1 MIFLKGDVVLEF
13 ISTIAPVLR
22 YAMLGIVLFVV
33 IRMLVALFCKKT
45 TDPVRAKLINTI
57 TGEGIALYDREVSLG
72 RNKKCDI
79 VLPFETISRL
89 HAVIAYRNKGF
100 VIFDTFSKSGVTV
113 NGEKINGK
121 SHIYDGD
128 VIGMGGLE
136 YTLKEAKY
144 KYIKD
149 KSGAAGRASY
159 GVILILLGVFNIF
172 SMLLNLFPQGE
183 FNSQSLI
190 VYFGFIALQWLY
202 FVFAS
207 FVMRINNFELEMMGF
222 MFASIGLAIV
232 GSMYP
237 ETVMKQFLAIVL
249 GVMAYC
255 ALLMFMRFVSAVKTL
270 RWMVAFCAIALLAV
284 TLAIAEP
291 TNGALSWLS
300 LGGISIQP
308 SELVK
313 VAFIFAGAVTLEKL
327 QSIRNLTLYIVF
339 AAICVGELFLM
350 YDFGAAL
357 IFFFTFIIIAFMR
370 SGDVRT
376 LVLVCMVAALGA
388 GIILVFKPYVAS
400 RFSTYLHVW
409 EYMDEGGFQQTRTLI
424 YTASGGLFGL
434 GLGKGELRNIFA
446 AAEDLVFGVVCEE
459 FGMIMGFLIPLTY
472 CVIAVWAV
480 VNAGKA
486 KSTFYSIV
494 GVAASA
500 MMLFQTMLNVFG
512 ITDLLPLTG
521 VTLPFVSKGGS
532 SIVSCFCL
540 LAFIKTIDTRTYAS
554 FKPDTRRP
562 QKSPKGQKNPQGQ
575 KGGAQQ

>member
-1 MIFLKGDVVLEF
+1 MELVSTFAPIF
-13 ISTIAPVLR
+13 R
-22 YAMLGIVLFVV
+22 YLMLGIVLFVT

-45 TDPVRAKLINTI
+45 TDPLRAKLINTI
-57 TGEGIALYDREVSLG
+57 TGEGIPLYDREVSIG
-72 RNKKCDI
+72 RNKKCDV

-89 HAVIAYRNKGF
+89 HAVVAYRNKGF
-100 VIFDTFSKSGVTV
+100 VIFDTFSKSGITV

-136 YTLKEAKY
+136 YTLKEARY

-159 GVILILLGVFNIF
+159 GIILILLALFNAL
-172 SMLLNLFPQGE
+172 SMLLNLFPNGKFSAQV
-183 FNSQSLI
+183 LC
-190 VYFGFIALQWLY
+190 VYLGFIALQWLY
-202 FVFAS
+202 FAFAS
-207 FVMRINNFELEMMGF
+207 FVMRINNFELEMIGF
-222 MFASIGLAIV
+222 MFSSVGLAIV

-237 ETVMKQFLAIVL
+237 EAVLKQFLSIVL
-249 GVMAYC
+249 GVIAYC
-255 ALLMFMRFVSAVKTL
+255 ALLMLMRFVNIVKTL
-270 RWMVAFCAIALLAV
+270 RWMVAFGAIGLLGI
-284 TLAIAEP
+284 TLVIAEP

-300 LGGISIQP
+300 LGGISLQP

-313 VAFIFAGAVTLEKL
+313 VAFIFVGAVTLEKL
-327 QSIRNLTLYIVF
+327 QSIRHLTMYIIF

-357 IFFFTFIIIAFMR
+357 IFFFTFIVIAFMR

-376 LVLVCMVAALGA
+376 LVLICMVAALGA

-409 EYMDEGGFQQTRTLI
+409 EYMDEGGYQQTRTLI

-434 GLGKGELRNIFA
+434 GLGNGELRNIFA

-459 FGMIMGFLIPLTY
+459 FGMIMGLLIPVVY
-472 CVIAVWAV
+472 AVIAVWAV
-480 VNAGKA
+480 INSGKA
-486 KSTFYSIV
+486 KSTFYSIA

-532 SIVSCFCL
+532 SIISCFCL
-540 LAFIKTIDTRTYAS
+540 LSFIKTIDARTYAS
-554 FKPDTRRP
+554 FKPRTQRP
-562 QKSPKGQKNPQGQ
+562 QKAQ
-575 KGGAQQ
+575 KGGTDK

>member
-1 MIFLKGDVVLEF
+1 MEF
-13 ISTIAPVLR
+13 ITAITPALR

-45 TDPVRAKLINTI
+45 TDPIRAKLVNSI
-57 TGEGIALYDREVSLG
+57 TGEGLPLYDREVSLG

-100 VIFDTFSKSGVTV
+100 VIFDTFSKTGVTV

-159 GVILILLGVFNIF
+159 GVILILLALFNIF
-172 SMLLNLFPQGE
+172 SMVLNLFPNGE
-183 FNSQSLI
+183 FKGEILI
-190 VYFGFIALQWLY
+190 VYFGFIALQWIY
-202 FVFAS
+202 FAFAS
-207 FVMRINNFELEMMGF
+207 FVMRINNFELEMIGF
-222 MFASIGLAIV
+222 MFSSIGLSIV

-237 ETVMKQFLAIVL
+237 DTVMKQFLAIVL

-270 RWMVAFCAIALLAV
+270 RWMVAFCAIGLLAV

-327 QSIRNLTLYIVF
+327 QSIRHLTMYIVF

-357 IFFFTFIIIAFMR
+357 IFFFTFIVIAFMR
-370 SGDVRT
+370 SGDIRT
-376 LVLVCMVAALGA
+376 LVLICMVAALGA
-388 GIILVFKPYVAS
+388 GIILVFKPYVAN
-400 RFSTYLHVW
+400 RFSTYLHIW

-480 VNAGKA
+480 VNSGKA

-532 SIVSCFCL
+532 SVVSCFCL
-540 LAFIKTIDTRTYAS
+540 LAFIKVIDTRTYAS
-554 FKPDTRRP
+554 FKPDTQRP
-562 QKSPKGQKNPQGQ
+562 QKVHKTSKGQKIQ
-575 KGGAQQ
+575 KAKSGGAEN

>member
-1 MIFLKGDVVLEF
+1 MEI
-13 ISTIAPVLR
+13 ISAFAPALR

-45 TDPVRAKLINTI
+45 TDPLRGLLVNTI
-57 TGEGIALYDREVSLG
+57 TGEKLSLFDREISIG

-89 HAVIAYRNKGF
+89 HAVVAYRNKGF
-100 VIFDTFSKSGVTV
+100 VVFDTFSKSGVTV
-113 NGEKINGK
+113 NGELINGK

-136 YTLKEAKY
+136 YTLEVAKY

-149 KSGAAGRASY
+149 KSGAAGQASY
-159 GVILILLGVFNIF
+159 GVILILIAVFNIF
-172 SMLLNLFPQGE
+172 SMLMNMFPDDK
-183 FNSQSLI
+183 FNGQI
-190 VYFGFIALQWLY
+190 VVVYLGFIALQWFY
-202 FVFAS
+202 FAFAS
-207 FVMRINNFELEMMGF
+207 FVMRINNFELEMIGF
-222 MFASIGLAIV
+222 MFSSVGLAIV

-237 ETVMKQFLAIVL
+237 ENVLKQFFAIVL
-249 GVMAYC
+249 GVVLYC

-270 RWMVAFCAIALLAV
+270 RWMVAFCAIGLLAV

-327 QSIRNLTLYIVF
+327 QSIRHLTMYIVF

-357 IFFFTFIIIAFMR
+357 IFFFTFIVIAFMR

-376 LVLVCMVAALGA
+376 LVLICMVAALGA
-388 GIILVFKPYVAS
+388 GLILVFKPYVAS
-400 RFSTYLHVW
+400 RFSTYLHIW

-434 GLGKGELRNIFA
+434 GLGNGELRNIFA

-459 FGMIMGFLIPLTY
+459 FGMIMGFLIPVVY
-472 CVIAVWAV
+472 AVITVWAV
-480 VNAGKA
+480 VNSGKA
-486 KSTFYSIV
+486 KSTFYSIA

-532 SIVSCFCL
+532 SVISCFCL

-554 FKPDTRRP
+554 FKPDVQRP
-562 QKSPKGQKNPQGQ
+562 QKSQKVQKAQKSPKAQR
-575 KGGAQQ
+575 GGADQ